1 MTLSELATYICNLV
15 GKTDST
21 SLARCKEY
29 IRQHHQLIY
38 DSALWRESLI
48 VERVT
53 MQPYGGVTHIEVTGG
68 GSGYTSAPTISFS
81 AGGAGYVAPTATA
94 KTFNNDT
101 VGEIL
106 LTKTGSGYTEN
117 PIVTFTGGGGSGATA
132 KAYATGYN
140 DELTLPQSIQQVLAI
155 TADDQ
160 ELRPEDIITQYMCDP
175 SALTES
181 GTASSF
187 SPISSV
193 GINFDLLNGSLYFD
207 LADSADAGKKVEIV
221 GKLWGDPTRIYKETL
236 TLAASPSAN
245 ASFEYYS
252 VITSLTKETTA
263 DTVTVRNSTSTE
275 KFYWYGWETRAEF
288 QRVKLY
294 RRPEYDSTGPV
305 QLVVLGKQK
314 IRPMIADTDGPM
326 ISGIDNALIK
336 YGTAD
341 MLKRA
346 RQYGKAQL
354 ETAEGDRLLAV
365 ARDAE
370 TNQTAKIMRIV
381 PDAYTAGYNRN
392 DFGF

>member
-1 MTLSELATYICNLV
+1 MTLSEISTYVFNLI

-21 SLARCKEY
+21 SVARCKEY
-29 IRQHHQLIY
+29 IRQHHELIY

-53 MQPYGGVTHIEVTGG
+53 MEPDGRVTHIEVTGG
-68 GSGYTSAPTISFS
+68 GSGYTSAPTVSFS
-81 AGGAGYVAPTATA
+81 AGGTGYVAPTATA
-94 KTFNNDT
+94 KILNGK
-101 VGEIL
+101 VSEII
-106 LTKTGSGYTEN
+106 LTKGGNGYETN
-117 PIVTFTGGGGSGATA
+117 PTVTLTGGAGSGATA

-140 DELTLPQSIQQVLAI
+140 DELILPQSISQVLAI
-155 TADDQ
+155 TADNQ
-160 ELRPEDIITQYMCDP
+160 ELRPEDIITQYMVDP

-207 LADSADAGKKVEIV
+207 LASASDAGKKVEIV
-221 GKLWGDPTRIYKETL
+221 GKLLGDPTRIYKETL
-236 TLAASPSAN
+236 TLAASPSTN
-245 ASFEYYS
+245 VSFESYS
-252 VITSLTKETTA
+252 EVTSLSKEATA
-263 DTVTVRNSTSTE
+263 DTVTVRNITSYD
-275 KFYWYGWETRAEF
+275 KFYWYGWETKAEF

-294 RRPEYDSTGPV
+294 RRPEYDSTAPI
-305 QLVVLGKQK
+305 QLVILGKQK
-314 IRPMIADTDGPM
+314 IRPLVSDTDAPM

-341 MLKRA
+341 MLKRQ

-354 ETAEGDRLLAV
+354 ETGEGDRLLAV

-381 PDAYTAGYNRN
+381 PDDYTAGYTRN

>member
-1 MTLSELATYICNLV
+1 MTLSELATYVCNLV

-21 SLARCKEY
+21 SKARCKEY

-38 DSALWRESLI
+38 DSALWKESLI
-48 VERVT
+48 VERCT
-53 MQPYGGVTHIEVTGG
+53 MKPDGRVVHIEVTDG
-68 GSGYTSAPTISFS
+68 GSGYTSAPSVSFS
-81 AGGAGYVAPTATA
+81 AGASGYVVPTATA
-94 KTFNNDT
+94 KLFNDS

-106 LTKTGSGYTEN
+106 LTRSGNGYEEDPTVTISGGS
-117 PIVTFTGGGGSGATA
+117 GSGATA
-132 KAYATGYN
+132 KAYASGYN
-140 DELTLPQSIQQVLAI
+140 DELILPQSISQVLAI
-155 TADDQ
+155 TANDL
-160 ELRPEDIITQYMCDP
+160 ELRPEDLITQFMCDP

-187 SPISSV
+187 SALPSV
-193 GINFDLLNGSLYFD
+193 GINFDLLNGSLCFD
-207 LADSADAGKKVEIV
+207 LADSSDAGKKIEVV
-221 GKLWGDPTRIYKETL
+221 GRLLGDPTRIYKEEI
-236 TLAASPSAN
+236 TLAASPSVN
-245 ASFEYYS
+245 ITSESYTE
-252 VITSLTKETTA
+252 ITSLSKEGTT
-263 DTVTVRNSTSTE
+263 DTITVQNAPGTE
-275 KFYWYGWETRAEF
+275 KFYWYGWETKAEF

-294 RRPEYDSTGPV
+294 RRPEYDSTNPV

-314 IRPMIADTDGPM
+314 IRPMVADTDAPM

-341 MLKRA
+341 MLKRQ

-354 ETAEGDRLLAV
+354 ETVEGDRLLAV

-381 PDAYTAGYNRN
+381 PDAYTAGYTRN

>member
-1 MTLSELATYICNLV
+1 MTLSELATYVCNLV

-21 SLARCKEY
+21 SKARCKEY

-38 DSALWRESLI
+38 DSALWKESLI
-48 VERVT
+48 VERCT
-53 MQPYGGVTHIEVTGG
+53 MKPDGRVVHIEVTDG
-68 GSGYTSAPTISFS
+68 GSGYTSAPSVSFS
-81 AGGAGYVAPTATA
+81 AGASGYVVPTATA
-94 KTFNNDT
+94 KLFNDS

-106 LTKTGSGYTEN
+106 LTRSGNGYEEDPTVTISGGS
-117 PIVTFTGGGGSGATA
+117 GSGATA
-132 KAYATGYN
+132 KAYASGYN
-140 DELTLPQSIQQVLAI
+140 DELILPQSISQVLAI
-155 TADDQ
+155 TANDL
-160 ELRPEDIITQYMCDP
+160 ELRPEDLITQFMCDP

-187 SPISSV
+187 SALPSV
-193 GINFDLLNGSLYFD
+193 GINFDLLNGDLYFD
-207 LADSADAGKKVEIV
+207 LADPSDAEKKIEVV
-221 GKLWGDPTRIYKETL
+221 GRLLGDPTRIYKEEV
-236 TLAASPSAN
+236 TLAASPSVN
-245 ASFEYYS
+245 ATFESYS
-252 VITSLTKETTA
+252 EITSLSKDATT
-263 DTVTVRNSTSTE
+263 DTITVKNLAGTE
-275 KFYWYGWETRAEF
+275 KFYWYGWETKAEF

-294 RRPEYDSTGPV
+294 RRPEYDSTNPV

-314 IRPMIADTDGPM
+314 IRPMVADTDAPM

-341 MLKRA
+341 MLKRQ

-354 ETAEGDRLLAV
+354 ETVEGDRLLAV

-381 PDAYTAGYNRN
+381 PDAYTAGYTRN

>member
-1 MTLSELATYICNLV
+1 MTLSEIATYVCNLI

-21 SLARCKEY
+21 SVTRCKEY
-29 IRQHHQLIY
+29 VRQHHQLIY

-53 MQPYGGVTHIEVTGG
+53 MEPDGRVTHIEVTGG
-68 GSGYTSAPTISFS
+68 GSGYTSAPAITFS
-81 AGGAGYVAPTATA
+81 AGAAGYVAPTATA
-94 KTFNNDT
+94 KLFNGT

-106 LTKTGSGYTEN
+106 LTKSGSGYEDN
-117 PIVTFTGGGGSGATA
+117 PTVIFTGGAGTGATA
-132 KAYATGYN
+132 TAYATGYN
-140 DELTLPQSIQQVLAI
+140 DELILPQSIAQVLAI

-160 ELRPEDIITQYMCDP
+160 ELRPEDIITQYMVDP

-181 GTASSF
+181 GTASGF

-193 GINFDLLNGSLYFD
+193 GINFDLLNGNLFFD
-207 LADSADAGKKVEIV
+207 LADADDAGKKVEIV
-221 GKLWGDPTRIYKETL
+221 GRLLGDPTRIYKETL
-236 TLAASPSAN
+236 TLAASPSVN
-245 ASFEYYS
+245 SSFESYS
-252 VITSLTKETTA
+252 EITSLSKEATT
-263 DTVTVRNSTSTE
+263 DTVTVKNITGYD
-275 KFYWYGWETRAEF
+275 KFYWYSWETKAEF

-294 RRPEYDSTGPV
+294 RRPEYDATGPV
-305 QLVVLGKQK
+305 QLVILGKQK
-314 IRPMIADTDGPM
+314 IRPLVSDTDAPM

-341 MLKRA
+341 MLKRQ

-354 ETAEGDRLLAV
+354 ETGEGDRLLAV

-381 PDAYTAGYNRN
+381 PDATTVGYTRN

>member
-1 MTLSELATYICNLV
+1 MTLSEIATYVCNLI

-21 SLARCKEY
+21 SLTRCKEY
-29 IRQHHQLIY
+29 IRQHHELIY

-53 MQPYGGVTHIEVTGG
+53 MEPDGRVTHIEVTGG
-68 GSGYTSAPTISFS
+68 GSGYTSAPTVGFS
-81 AGGAGYVAPTATA
+81 AGGTGYVAPTATA
-94 KTFNNDT
+94 KILNGK
-101 VGEIL
+101 VAEII
-106 LTKTGSGYTEN
+106 LTKGGNGYETN
-117 PIVTFTGGGGSGATA
+117 PTVTLTGGAGSGATA

-140 DELTLPQSIQQVLAI
+140 DELILPQSISQVLAI
-155 TADDQ
+155 TADNQ
-160 ELRPEDIITQYMCDP
+160 ELRPEDIITQYMVDP

-181 GTASSF
+181 GTASGF
-187 SPISSV
+187 SAITSV

-207 LADSADAGKKVEIV
+207 LASASDAGKKVEIV
-221 GKLWGDPTRIYKETL
+221 GKLLGDPTRIYKETL
-236 TLAASPSAN
+236 TLAASPSTN
-245 ASFEYYS
+245 VSFESYS
-252 VITSLTKETTA
+252 EVTSLSKEATA
-263 DTVTVRNSTSTE
+263 DTVTVRNITSYD
-275 KFYWYGWETRAEF
+275 KFYWYGWETKAEF

-294 RRPEYDSTGPV
+294 RRPEYDSTAPI
-305 QLVVLGKQK
+305 QLVILGKQK
-314 IRPMIADTDGPM
+314 IRPLVSDTDAPM

-341 MLKRA
+341 MLKRQ

-354 ETAEGDRLLAV
+354 ETGEGDRLLAV

-381 PDAYTAGYNRN
+381 PDDYTAGYTRN

>member
-1 MTLSELATYICNLV
+1 VTLSEIATYVCNLI
-15 GKTDST
+15 GKTDTT
-21 SLARCKEY
+21 SVTRCKEY

-53 MQPYGGVTHIEVTGG
+53 MEPDGRVTHIEVTDG
-68 GSGYTSAPTISFS
+68 GSGYTSAPTVGFS
-81 AGGAGYVAPTATA
+81 AGGTGYVAPTATA
-94 KTFNNDT
+94 KLLNGK
-101 VGEIL
+101 VAEII
-106 LTKTGSGYTEN
+106 LTKGGNGYETN
-117 PIVTFTGGGGSGATA
+117 PTITFTGGAGSGAAA

-140 DELTLPQSIQQVLAI
+140 DELILPQSISQVLAI
-155 TADDQ
+155 TADSV
-160 ELRPEDIITQYMCDP
+160 ELRPEDIITQYMVDP

-181 GTASSF
+181 GTASGF
-187 SPISSV
+187 SPITSV

-207 LADSADAGKKVEIV
+207 VADASDAGKKIEIV
-221 GKLWGDPTRIYKETL
+221 GKLLGDPTRIYKETL
-236 TLAASPSAN
+236 TLAASPSVN
-245 ASFEYYS
+245 VSFESYS
-252 VITSLTKETTA
+252 EITSLSKEATA
-263 DTVTVRNSTSTE
+263 DTVTVKNITGYD
-275 KFYWYGWETRAEF
+275 KFYWYGWETKAEF

-294 RRPEYDSTGPV
+294 RRPEYDSTSPI
-305 QLVVLGKQK
+305 QLVILGKQK
-314 IRPMIADTDGPM
+314 IRPLVSDTDAPM

-341 MLKRA
+341 MLKRQ

-354 ETAEGDRLLAV
+354 ETGEGDRLLAV

-381 PDAYTAGYNRN
+381 PDDYTAGYTRN

>member
-1 MTLSELATYICNLV
+1 MTLSELATYVCNLV

-21 SLARCKEY
+21 SKARCKEY

-38 DSALWRESLI
+38 DSALWKESLI
-48 VERVT
+48 VERCT
-53 MQPYGGVTHIEVTGG
+53 MKPDGRVVHIEVTDG
-68 GSGYTSAPTISFS
+68 GSGYTSAPSVSFS
-81 AGGAGYVAPTATA
+81 AGASGYVAPTATA
-94 KTFNNDT
+94 KLFNDS

-106 LTKTGSGYTEN
+106 LTRSGNGYEEDPTVTISGGS
-117 PIVTFTGGGGSGATA
+117 GSGATA
-132 KAYATGYN
+132 KAYASGYN
-140 DELTLPQSIQQVLAI
+140 DELILPQSISQVLAI
-155 TADDQ
+155 TANDL
-160 ELRPEDIITQYMCDP
+160 ELRPEDLITQFMCDP

-187 SPISSV
+187 SALPSV
-193 GINFDLLNGSLYFD
+193 GINFDLLNGDLYFD
-207 LADSADAGKKVEIV
+207 LADPSDAEKKIEVV
-221 GKLWGDPTRIYKETL
+221 GRLLGDPTRIYKEEV
-236 TLAASPSAN
+236 TLAASPSVN
-245 ASFEYYS
+245 ATFESYS
-252 VITSLTKETTA
+252 EITSLSKDATT
-263 DTVTVRNSTSTE
+263 DTITVKNLAGTE
-275 KFYWYGWETRAEF
+275 KFYWYGWETKAEF

-294 RRPEYDSTGPV
+294 RRPEYDATDPV

-314 IRPMIADTDGPM
+314 IRPMVADTDAPM

-341 MLKRA
+341 MLKRQ

-354 ETAEGDRLLAV
+354 ETVEGDRLLAV

-381 PDAYTAGYNRN
+381 PDAYTAGYTRN

>member
-1 MTLSELATYICNLV
+1 MTLSEIATYVCNLI

-21 SLARCKEY
+21 SVARCKEY
-29 IRQHHQLIY
+29 IRQHHELIY

-53 MQPYGGVTHIEVTGG
+53 MEPDGRVTHIEVTGG
-68 GSGYTSAPTISFS
+68 GSGYTSAPTVGFS
-81 AGGAGYVAPTATA
+81 AGGTGYVAPTATA
-94 KTFNNDT
+94 KILNGK
-101 VGEIL
+101 VAEII
-106 LTKTGSGYTEN
+106 LTKGGNGYETN
-117 PIVTFTGGGGSGATA
+117 PTVTLTGGAGSGATA

-140 DELTLPQSIQQVLAI
+140 DELILPQSISQVLAI
-155 TADDQ
+155 TADNQ
-160 ELRPEDIITQYMCDP
+160 ELRPEDIITQYMVDP

-181 GTASSF
+181 GTASGF
-187 SPISSV
+187 SAITSV

-207 LADSADAGKKVEIV
+207 LASASDAGKKVEIV
-221 GKLWGDPTRIYKETL
+221 GKLLGDPTRIYKETL
-236 TLAASPSAN
+236 TLAASPSTN
-245 ASFEYYS
+245 VSFESYS
-252 VITSLTKETTA
+252 EVTSLSKEATA
-263 DTVTVRNSTSTE
+263 DTVTVRNITSYD
-275 KFYWYGWETRAEF
+275 KFYWYGWETKAEF

-294 RRPEYDSTGPV
+294 RRPEYDSTAPI
-305 QLVVLGKQK
+305 QLVILGKQK
-314 IRPMIADTDGPM
+314 IRPLVSDTDAPM

-341 MLKRA
+341 MLKRQ

-354 ETAEGDRLLAV
+354 ETGEGDRLLAV

-381 PDAYTAGYNRN
+381 PDDYTAGYTRN

>member
-1 MTLSELATYICNLV
+1 MTLSEIATYVCNLI

-21 SLARCKEY
+21 SLTRCKEY
-29 IRQHHQLIY
+29 IRQHHELIY

-53 MQPYGGVTHIEVTGG
+53 MEPDGRVTHIEVTGG
-68 GSGYTSAPTISFS
+68 GSGYTSAPTVGFS
-81 AGGAGYVAPTATA
+81 AGGTGYVAPTATA
-94 KTFNNDT
+94 KILNGK
-101 VGEIL
+101 VSEII
-106 LTKTGSGYTEN
+106 LTKGGNGYETN
-117 PIVTFTGGGGSGATA
+117 PTVTLTGGAGSGATA

-140 DELTLPQSIQQVLAI
+140 DELILPQSISQVLAI
-155 TADDQ
+155 TADNQ
-160 ELRPEDIITQYMCDP
+160 ELRPEDIITQYMVDP

-181 GTASSF
+181 GTASGF
-187 SPISSV
+187 SAITSV

-207 LADSADAGKKVEIV
+207 LASASDAGKKVEIV
-221 GKLWGDPTRIYKETL
+221 GKLLGDPTRIYKETL
-236 TLAASPSAN
+236 TLAASPSTN
-245 ASFEYYS
+245 VSFESYS
-252 VITSLTKETTA
+252 EVTSLSKEATA
-263 DTVTVRNSTSTE
+263 DTVTVRNITSYD
-275 KFYWYGWETRAEF
+275 KFYWYGWETKAEF

-294 RRPEYDSTGPV
+294 RRPEYDSTAPI
-305 QLVVLGKQK
+305 QLVILGKQK
-314 IRPMIADTDGPM
+314 IRPLVSDTDAPM

-341 MLKRA
+341 MLKRQ

-354 ETAEGDRLLAV
+354 ETGEGDRLLAV

-381 PDAYTAGYNRN
+381 PDDYTAGYTRN